1 MWRFLL
7 LVFTLSAGGCTYLSF
22 AQSVSASPSAA
33 ASGEHTAVITFND
46 AVLKTNEAQKS
57 FADLQNKFAPREAQ
71 LKALNEEIDEL
82 KKQLNVAG
90 DKLSDQERAAR
101 VQAVEMKEKQLQREA
116 EDYRNDSQA
125 ESQQIFEGI
134 AQKVYAFLQQYSRQ
148 HGYSLVIERGS
159 TENPVVWYTTSSADI
174 TGQLI
179 EAYNFAGGRIRSCA
193 PGAFASKNTM
203 SRS

>member
-1 MWRFLL
+1 MWRFPL
-7 LVFTLSAGGCTYLSF
+7 LVFTLSAGACTYLSF
-22 AQSVSASPSAA
+22 AQSVSPSPV

-101 VQAVEMKEKQLQREA
+101 VQTAEMKEKQLQREA

-159 TENPVVWYTTSSADI
+159 TENPVVWYATSSADI

-179 EAYNFAGGRIRSCA
+179 EAYNSQAAVSA
-193 PGAFASKNTM
+193 PVPQVPLRQKA
-203 SRS
+203 R